1 MMTKKVSVLAV
12 LAIFFTQFSDFA
24 TTTIGLHMGAAEKN
38 GFMDKVISNYGISGF
53 LIVKVLAAVVLA
65 YLFARRPLAAW
76 SVSLMFLVVSLWNLT
91 VIYRLSTMI

>member
-24 TTTIGLHMGAAEKN
+24 TTVIGLHMGAAEKN
-38 GFMDKVISNYGISGF
+38 GLMDKVISNYGISGF
-53 LIVKVLAAVVLA
+53 FIVKVLAAVVLA
-65 YLFARRPLAAW
+65 YLFSRRPLAAW